1 METGQVRQ
9 VSREERPDW
18 ILTTLLVMIPVQ
30 ERQNLILAVGLQ
42 TLARSH
48 WNIQA
53 TMIECRHVSLHWRES
68 VRSCP
73 QLQREEMEQEQ
84 PNLEENLEEEVEK
97 KEEEEET
104 QHSITV
110 LKEEEEETREYNTST
125 GAMILVSSNNNQY
138 YTWVGERE
146 PRRVKGKANVRT
158 NTRNTDNRKRKKRQ
172 REKKKKKKKVES
184 SGGGRTSPIHPVI
197 DTNMPVVK
205 IMLANQVVCSGK
217 TQSR

>member
-1 METGQVRQ
+1 
-9 VSREERPDW
+9 
-18 ILTTLLVMIPVQ
+18 MIPVQ

-53 TMIECRHVSLHWRES
+53 TMIECRHVSLHWRDS

-73 QLQREEMEQEQ
+73 PLQREEMEQRQ
-84 PNLEENLEEEVEK
+84 LEEDLEEEVEEEEEE
-97 KEEEEET
+97 EEEEET

-110 LKEEEEETREYNTST
+110 LEGEEEGTREYNTST

-146 PRRVKGKANVRT
+146 PRRVKGKVNVKT
-158 NTRNTDNRKRKKRQ
+158 NTRNTDTRKRKKRQ
-172 REKKKKKKKVES
+172 REKKNKKKKVES
-184 SGGGRTSPIHPVI
+184 PGGGRTSPIHPVT

-205 IMLANQVVCSGK
+205 IMHANQVVCSGK
-217 TQSR
+217 AQSR